1 MENFM
6 PDKFFFMKNAF
17 FFNYSSNLQAKS
29 HILALKLITFNK
41 KR

>member
-6 PDKFFFMKNAF
+6 PDKFFYEKYV

-29 HILALKLITFNK
+29 HILALKLTTFNK

>member
-29 HILALKLITFNK
+29 LILALKLTTFNK